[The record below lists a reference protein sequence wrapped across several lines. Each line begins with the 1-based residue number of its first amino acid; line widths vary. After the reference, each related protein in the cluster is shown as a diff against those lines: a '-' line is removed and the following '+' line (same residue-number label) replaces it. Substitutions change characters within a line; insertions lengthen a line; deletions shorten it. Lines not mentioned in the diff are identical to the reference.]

1 MRKPMID
8 LLRSRRSI
16 RRYAD
21 RPVEQSKQAL
31 LEEAL
36 LRAPSSHHHRPWEFI
51 FVEDQE
57 TLGELARAKPH
68 GSSFLAGA
76 ALAIVVCGDSS
87 LSDIWVEDC
96 SIAAILVQLTAHSLG
111 LGSCWVQ
118 IRARKHDKITSA
130 GDFIRGLLKIPPHLE
145 VQAVIGAGYPAETRP
160 GRPAEELLRDRIIR
174 HRR

>member
-1 MRKPMID
+1 MPQSMID

-16 RRYAD
+16 RRYAP
-21 RPVEQSKQAL
+21 RPVEPDKQAL

-36 LRAPSSHHHRPWEFI
+36 LRAPSSHHHRPWEFV
-51 FVEDQE
+51 FVEDRE
-57 TLGELARAKPH
+57 TLGRLARAKPH

-76 ALAIVVCGDSS
+76 PLGIVICGDSS

-118 IRARKHDKITSA
+118 IRARMHDDTTPA
-130 GDFIRGLLKIPPHLE
+130 GDYISRLLDIPP
-145 VQAVIGAGYPAETRP
+145 ASRCWP
-160 GRPAEELLRDRIIR
+160 
-174 HRR
+174 